1 MALKPQPRT
10 RGGDPP
16 REEPKP
22 RGAGSGGGRG
32 APQPTARP
40 LYQGAKRAKRATTGN
55 AGLWYDKFCDRW
67 KPDWTGFAGES
78 GKRDWIGEIARIG
91 AEAEKIVGDGA
102 LIREAAKRLEA
113 LAAAQGGLSF
123 QRRTAWRFVTGLG
136 RGHPVEN
143 GFAWRHDL
151 GTPFLPGSS
160 LKGLARAY
168 ARDWEDVSEK
178 EIARIL
184 GPKPEAGL
192 AIGSV
197 AFLDAAP
204 VAPVALEADV
214 MTPHYA
220 PWYQDGEAPGDW
232 QTPTPIPF
240 LAVAPGQTFLFAV
253 LPRDPSKQEDR
264 DDCARAARLL
274 QQALETR
281 GAGAKT
287 AVGYGQFVA
296 PQSAPGAEKRRA
308 ATAASPAPKSPAG
321 ENWAGREAIVYDEL
335 VRIVEDRGDR
345 LRIRFQNGDEDEIAR
360 GKAKLR

>member
-1 MALKPQPRT
+1 MAPADR
-10 RGGDPP
+10 RRSGAD
-16 REEPKP
+16 R
-22 RGAGSGGGRG
+22 RGAARPDRGPAPRPGGARASGR
-32 APQPTARP
+32 RP
-40 LYQGAKRAKRATTGN
+40 LYDKAARATFDSAASN

-78 GKRDWIGEIARIG
+78 GKRDWIGEIANIG
-91 AEAEKIVGDGA
+91 KRAAPKMGDEA
-102 LIREAAKRLEA
+102 LIKEAAARLKK
-113 LAAAQGGLSF
+113 LAESQKGATF
-123 QRRTAWRFVTGLG
+123 ERRTAWRFVTGLG
-136 RGHPVEN
+136 RSHPIEN

-168 ARDWEDVSEK
+168 ARDWEDVSEE
-178 EIARIL
+178 EIARIF

-192 AIGSV
+192 AVGSV

-204 VAPVALEADV
+204 VAPVALDADV

-232 QTPTPIPF
+232 HSPNPIPF

-253 LPRDPSKQEDR
+253 LPRDPSQQEDR
-264 DDCARAARLL
+264 DDCARAAGLL
-274 QQALETR
+274 QQALETL

-296 PQSAPGAEKRRA
+296 PQSAPGAEKPRA
-308 ATAASPAPKSPAG
+308 ATAASPAPELPAG
-321 ENWAGREAIVYDEL
+321 ENWAGHEAIVYDEEAKIL
-335 VRIVEDRGDR
+335 EDRGQT
-345 LRIRFQNGDEDEIAR
+345 LRVRFRDGKEDEIPR
-360 GKAKLR
+360 REAKLR